1 MIGKTLLV
9 STLAGVAL
17 ATATPAE
24 AAPKSACTA
33 ATLFNFVFAPTL
45 VIINEQNFGRD
56 NGGGDVVVNVNSPGS
71 ATTGAKPGEIKAFNF
86 VFAPPVVIIN
96 PQNFGRGNS
105 AGDIAV
111 TVNSSTPSTAA
122 AATRRNSARASRNGA
137 Q

>member
-17 ATATPAE
+17 ATAAPAE
-24 AAPKSACTA
+24 AAPKSACTS

-45 VIINEQNFGRD
+45 VIINEQNFGS
-56 NGGGDVVVNVNSPGS
+56 NNSSGNIVVNVNSPGS
-71 ATTGAKPGEIKAFNF
+71 AAKPGETKAFNF

-122 AATRRNSARASRNGA
+122 AATRRNSARASRTGA

>member
-1 MIGKTLLV
+1 MIGKTFLV
-9 STLAGVAL
+9 TALAGVAR

-24 AAPKSACTA
+24 AAPKSACTG

-45 VIINEQNFGRD
+45 VIINEQNYGS
-56 NGGGDVVVNVNSPGS
+56 NNSSGNVVVTVNSPGS

-122 AATRRNSARASRNGA
+122 AATRRNSARASRTGA